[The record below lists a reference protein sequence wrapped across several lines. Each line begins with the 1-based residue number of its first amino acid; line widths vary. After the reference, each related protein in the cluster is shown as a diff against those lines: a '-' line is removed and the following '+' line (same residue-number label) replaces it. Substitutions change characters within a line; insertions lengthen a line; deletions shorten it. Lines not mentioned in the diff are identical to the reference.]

1 MADILDGLLTFAAI
15 ALAAVWLVVSY
26 NQLVALKHRVA
37 RTWGNIDSLLRQRHD
52 VLSRLLELFD
62 EHSAHAEQMVQRA
75 QDARGAVFA
84 ARHAQDPAALGRAEA
99 ELRERL
105 AELVAIGESNSQLH
119 ANPSF
124 TALRTQLAAL
134 ETELEKRREDYND
147 AVGENNVA
155 VEQFP
160 GRLIAG
166 IGGFKPHAPLH
177 IGSH

>member
-1 MADILDGLLTFAAI
+1 MDDILDGLLTFAAI
-15 ALAAVWLVVSY
+15 SIAAVWLVVSY

-52 VLSRLLELFD
+52 VLSRLLELCT
-62 EHSAHAEQMVQRA
+62 ERVAGAEQAVERA
-75 QDARGAVFA
+75 QEARGAVFA
-84 ARHAQDPAALGRAEA
+84 ARHEQNPAALGRAEA
-99 ELRERL
+99 ELRERV
-105 AELVAIGESNSQLH
+105 AELIAIGEQSPELH

-124 TALRTQLAAL
+124 AALRAQLADLDA
-134 ETELEKRREDYND
+134 ELEKRREDYND

-166 IGGFKPHAPLH
+166 IGGFKPHAPLQ
-177 IGSH
+177 IGHH